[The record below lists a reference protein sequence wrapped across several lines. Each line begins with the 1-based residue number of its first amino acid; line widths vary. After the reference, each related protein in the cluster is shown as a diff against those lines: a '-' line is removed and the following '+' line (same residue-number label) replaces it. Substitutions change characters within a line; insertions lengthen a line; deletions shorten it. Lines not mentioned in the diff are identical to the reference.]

1 MLTKKAKYAFKAL
14 IALARNE
21 ENRPMLIS
29 SIAEREQLPK
39 KFLEAILLELKR
51 SGFLGSKKGAG
62 GGYYL
67 MKPAED
73 IKMSAV
79 IRIIDGPI
87 ALLPC
92 VSLNFYERCDECSNE
107 PYCGIR
113 DVMKDVRDATL
124 KIIGETSIADML
136 RREDALA
143 GKIGID
149 PSIPHPSATGPG
161 NLSAPSTD
169 LAGL

>member
-21 ENRPMLIS
+21 EKHPMLIS
-29 SIAEREQLPK
+29 DIAEKEQLPK

-51 SGFLGSKKGAG
+51 SGYLGSKKGAG

-67 MKPAED
+67 LKQASE
-73 IKMSAV
+73 IKMSSI
-79 IRIIDGPI
+79 IRVIDGPI

-92 VSLNFYERCDECSNE
+92 VSLNFYERCEECTE
-107 PYCGIR
+107 TYCGIR

-124 KIIGETSIADML
+124 KILGETSIADMVA
-136 RREDALA
+136 RENTLA
-143 GKIGID
+143 PRLQNQDVPTVSTNNQPLESNGKSDIV
-149 PSIPHPSATGPG
+149 
-161 NLSAPSTD
+161 D
-169 LAGL
+169 L

>member
-14 IALARNE
+14 LVLARNE
-21 ENRPMLIS
+21 ENKPMLIS
-29 SIAEREQLPK
+29 DIAAKEQLPK

-73 IKMSAV
+73 IKMAAV
-79 IRIIDGPI
+79 IRIVDGPI

-92 VSLNFYERCDECSNE
+92 VSLNFYERCEECTQE
-107 PYCGIR
+107 PFCGIR

-124 KIIGETSIADML
+124 KILVETSIADMM
-136 RREDALA
+136 RREDSLALKA
-143 GKIGID
+143 GQD
-149 PSIPHPSATGPG
+149 P
-161 NLSAPSTD
+161 NLI
-169 LAGL
+169 

>member
-14 IALARNE
+14 VALAKNGDSK
-21 ENRPMLIS
+21 PLLIAD
-29 SIAEREQLPK
+29 IASKEQLPK

-51 SGFLGSKKGAG
+51 NGFLGSKKGAG

-67 MKPAED
+67 MKPANE
-73 IKMSAV
+73 IKMSAI

-92 VSLNFYERCDECSNE
+92 VSLNFYERCEECTESF
-107 PYCGIR
+107 CGIR

-124 KIIGETSIADML
+124 KILGETSIADMIL
-136 RREDALA
+136 RE
-143 GKIGID
+143 K
-149 PSIPHPSATGPG
+149 
-161 NLSAPSTD
+161 NLSPECKTPT
-169 LAGL
+169 

>member
-1 MLTKKAKYAFKAL
+1 MLTKKTKYAVKAL
-14 IALARNE
+14 MALARNKA
-21 ENRPMLIS
+21 NTPMLIS
-29 SIAEREQLPK
+29 EIASKEQLPK

-67 MKPAED
+67 MKKPEE
-73 IKMSAV
+73 IKLAAI

-92 VSLNFYERCDECSNE
+92 VSLNFYEKCDECIDE
-107 PYCGIR
+107 GYCGIR

-124 KIIGETSIADML
+124 KILTETTVADMVAK
-136 RREDALA
+136 EDSIKEKIAA
-143 GKIGID
+143 G
-149 PSIPHPSATGPG
+149 ATD
-161 NLSAPSTD
+161 SVAAED
-169 LAGL
+169 LKGFSQKH

>member
-21 ENRPMLIS
+21 SNQPILIS
-29 SIAEREQLPK
+29 DIARNEQLPR

-51 SGFLGSKKGAG
+51 GGYLGSKKGAG

-67 MKPAED
+67 LKPASE
-73 IKMSAV
+73 IQMTSV

-87 ALLPC
+87 AMLPC
-92 VSLNFYERCDECSNE
+92 ISLNFYERCDECISE
-107 PYCGIR
+107 HYCGIR

-124 KIIGETSIADML
+124 KILGETTIADMVK
-136 RREDALA
+136 REDAL
-143 GKIGID
+143 GFTLKKL
-149 PSIPHPSATGPG
+149 PVT
-161 NLSAPSTD
+161 
-169 LAGL
+169 

>member
-21 ENRPMLIS
+21 SNQPILIS
-29 SIAEREQLPK
+29 DIARNEQLPR

-51 SGFLGSKKGAG
+51 GGYLGSKKGAG

-67 MKPAED
+67 LKPASE
-73 IKMSAV
+73 IQMTSV

-87 ALLPC
+87 AMLPC
-92 VSLNFYERCDECSNE
+92 ISLNFYERCDECISE
-107 PYCGIR
+107 HYCGIR

-124 KIIGETSIADML
+124 KILGETTIADMVK
-136 RREDALA
+136 REDAL
-143 GKIGID
+143 GFTLKTL
-149 PSIPHPSATGPG
+149 PVT
-161 NLSAPSTD
+161 
-169 LAGL
+169 